1 MAQSKL
7 EILIQARNNAKKEFD
22 GLNKQVN
29 QLQGGAGSKGGGLK
43 GLSSSFQKLTGFS
56 LAAGGAIGV
65 AGMALKKMYE
75 YSKVA
80 IAAASDL
87 AESESKVGV
96 VFGDQAD
103 AMLAWGQTA
112 AEAMGMSSNEA
123 LAAAGTYGNLFRAM
137 GITEKASADMS
148 QALVEL
154 AADLA
159 SFNNMDPTEV
169 LGKLRAGLSGE
180 TEPLKTLGVN
190 LNQVIIQQKALEL
203 GLWDGVG
210 ALDAAQ
216 KAQAS
221 YALIL
226 EQTSLAQGDF
236 ERTSDGLA
244 NQQRILKAA
253 SEDLAA
259 AIGEYLLPA
268 QTEIVKSQTQLV
280 IGIKDTID
288 EWNDERSQLERLGL
302 VYDQHI
308 GYMKDGV
315 LLTAEQVN
323 EMKRADRANQAWT
336 ASLEAQAD
344 AYFALNPETRTS
356 IQNYTDLKTS
366 IDDVNVL
373 MKDYTA
379 QLLFNQAAAGLD
391 ADASMIL
398 AEKMGLIDD
407 ETATA
412 MDRLGHFRQMLAD
425 GQITIEQYTSLVA
438 GLDKNIRGL
447 PASKEIRIVVRGE
460 IDASVREAESLSGQ
474 GRNAYIGLTGSN
486 RAVGGPVTRGTPY
499 IVGEVGPELFVPG
512 QSGQIV
518 PNNQLGGSKVINFY
532 YSPAMSLSDKAE
544 AETKIKPMLK
554 QLLSEV

>member
-1 MAQSKL
+1 MANQVGIIIKAVDKASG
-7 EILIQARNNAKKEFD
+7 EI
-22 GLNKQVN
+22 NKVT
-29 QLQGGAGSKGGGLK
+29 GAGNK
-43 GLSSSFQKLTGFS
+43 
-56 LAAGGAIGV
+56 LAAGFKSLTGISLGAAGALAIVGDAVSKAV
-65 AGMALKKMYE
+65 A
-75 YSKVA
+75 YSKES
-80 IAAASDL
+80 INAASDL
-87 AESESKVGV
+87 SETTSKVGI
-96 VFGDQAD
+96 VFGEASD
-103 AMLAWGQTA
+103 LVLSFGKTA
-112 AEAMGMSSNEA
+112 AESLGMSNEA
-123 LAAAGTYGNLFRAM
+123 ALAGAAVYGNLFRAM
-137 GITEKASADMS
+137 GITESVSADMS
-148 QALVEL
+148 TTLVQL

-169 LGKLRAGLSGE
+169 LDKLRAGLSGE
-180 TEPLKTLGVN
+180 VEPLRSLGVN
-190 LNQVIIQQKALEL
+190 LNQVIIQQKAMEL

-210 ALDAAQ
+210 ALDAAT

-226 EQTSLAQGDF
+226 EQTDLAQGDF

-259 AIGEYLLPA
+259 AIGEYLLPT
-268 QTEIVKSQTQLV
+268 QTKIVESQTQLV

-336 ASLEAQAD
+336 ASLEAQAA

-544 AETKIKPMLK
+544 VETKIKPMLK